1 MLLFCIIRICHGL
14 MHRED
19 FACRQFVVAIR
30 WQPASHCEGIAMI
43 AQEYDDP
50 IVCPQ
55 ECEDEIGAGRSVLI
69 VDDDSDL
76 AESVALGLNRQGFI
90 TSMANRADL
99 ALTLARSD
107 RPDVILLD
115 YGLPDMDGFSV
126 CRQLEDDPAT
136 AAIPVIMLSGSTE
149 DEMIRRAR
157 AAGCQFYL
165 QKPYDPNALLTLI
178 DLVLS
183 GVA

>member
-1 MLLFCIIRICHGL
+1 
-14 MHRED
+14 
-19 FACRQFVVAIR
+19 VVAIR
-30 WQPASHCEGIAMI
+30 KQPTPREGIAMI

-50 IVCPQ
+50 IVCS
-55 ECEDEIGAGRSVLI
+55 ESEEEEIGAGRSVLI
-69 VDDDSDL
+69 VDDDQDL

-90 TSMANRADL
+90 TTLADRADL
-99 ALTLARSD
+99 GLALARSD

-115 YGLPDMDGFSV
+115 YGLPDMDGFAV
-126 CRQLEDDPAT
+126 CQQLEENRTT
-136 AAIPVIMLSGSTE
+136 ASIPVIMLSGSVE

-157 AAGCQFYL
+157 AAGCHFYL

-183 GVA
+183 DAA